1 LEVIGTQIQMIKKI
15 LNVVYGILLALL
27 VALAVML
34 AASILPIPGNYRV
47 LSVLS
52 GSMEP
57 AIHTGSV
64 VIVAPA
70 EDYKIGE
77 VITFGEISKTK
88 TPTTHRINDIKVVND
103 KPVYITKGDANNAPD
118 NKEVAASE
126 VKGKVLFSIPY
137 LGFALNFVKQPIGFA
152 LVIIVPAILIIWE
165 EAKKIFHEITRGKKK
180 AAVVEIDEKQDD
192 KNV

>member
-1 LEVIGTQIQMIKKI
+1 M
-15 LNVVYGILLALL
+15 L
-27 VALAVML
+27 VASM
-34 AASILPIPGNYRV
+34 LPIPGNYRV

-70 EDYKIGE
+70 ADYKIGE

-88 TPTTHRINDIKVVND
+88 TPTTHRIKDIKIVDD

-126 VKGKVLFSIPY
+126 VKGKVLFTIPY
-137 LGFALNFVKQPIGFA
+137 LGFILNFVKQPMGFA

-165 EAKKIFHEITRGKKK
+165 EVKKIWREIMKNKKK
-180 AAVVEIDEKQDD
+180 PEMVETSKAEVSKKENQ
-192 KNV
+192 NV

>member
-1 LEVIGTQIQMIKKI
+1 MIKKI
-15 LNVVYGILLALL
+15 LNVVYGIFLAMLVGLAIML
-27 VALAVML
+27 VASM
-34 AASILPIPGNYRV
+34 LPIPGNYRV

-70 EDYKIGE
+70 SDYKIGE

-88 TPTTHRINDIKVVND
+88 TPTTHRISDIKVVDN
-103 KPVYITKGDANNAPD
+103 KPIYITKGDANNAPD
-118 NKEVAASE
+118 NKEVAQSE

-137 LGFALNFVKQPIGFA
+137 LGFVLNFVKQPLGFA
-152 LVIIVPAILIIWE
+152 LVIVVPAILIIWE
-165 EAKKIFHEITRGKKK
+165 EAKKIFHEITKGKKK
-180 AAVVEIDEKQDD
+180 AETAGIEQEKEKQ
-192 KNV
+192 NV

>member
-1 LEVIGTQIQMIKKI
+1 MKI
-15 LNVVYGILLALL
+15 VKFFLNVVYGFFLA
-27 VALAVML
+27 VAVML
-34 AASILPIPGNYRV
+34 AASMLPVPGNYRV

-70 EDYKIGE
+70 ADYKIGE

-88 TPTTHRINDIKVVND
+88 TPTTHRISDMKIVD
-103 KPVYITKGDANNAPD
+103 GKPVYITKGDANNAPD
-118 NKEVAASE
+118 NKEVAFGE

-137 LGFALNFVKQPIGFA
+137 LGFILNFVKQPIGFT
-152 LVIIVPAILIIWE
+152 LVIVVPAILIIWE
-165 EAKKIFHEITRGKKK
+165 EAKKIFREITKGKKK
-180 AAVVEIDEKQDD
+180 AVVAKVDKKQEN
-192 KNV
+192 KND